1 LHEILTTLP
10 SKGSVATVAEIFK
23 REVVNVA
30 TSQSG
35 NVLNGVWCPALMPLD
50 DRLDPDV
57 GKFVD
62 HCRWALDEGCH
73 GLVMFGTTGE
83 ANSFSVDERIRVL
96 DAAIAAGVPADRMMV
111 GTGCAALTDSI
122 RLTRHAVDHG
132 ALGILMLPPFYYKGA
147 SDEALAA
154 SFDRVIEGVGTDDFK
169 LVLYHIPQISGV
181 PITPALVDMI
191 KARHPRT
198 LAGIKDST
206 GDWDHSKML
215 IERFADLAVFP
226 GAENLLAAGLDIG
239 GAGCISA
246 GCNVNARAI
255 RQLYD
260 EALAGKDVA
269 ARHAEVETVRKILQ
283 RYALIPAMKQ
293 MIADAKGDQGW
304 CRLRPPLMP
313 LSAADAKALASDLQ
327 ALEFQL
333 AA

>member
-1 LHEILTTLP
+1 MAD
-10 SKGSVATVAEIFK
+10 V
-23 REVVNVA
+23 
-30 TSQSG
+30 QSG
-35 NVLNGVWCPALMPLD
+35 GELNGVWCPALMPLD
-50 DRLDPDV
+50 AALNPDID
-57 GKFVD
+57 KFID

-83 ANSFSVDERIRVL
+83 ANSFSVDERIQVM
-96 DAAIAAGVPADRMMV
+96 DAAFQAGLPAERMMV
-111 GTGCAALTDSI
+111 GTGCAALPDTV
-122 RLTRHAVDHG
+122 RLTRHAVDRG
-132 ALGILMLPPFYYKGA
+132 VLGILMLPPFYYKGA

-154 SFDRVIEGVGTDDFK
+154 SFDRVIEGVGTADFK
-169 LVLYHIPQISGV
+169 LVLYHIPQVSGV
-181 PITPALVDMI
+181 PITPELVDLVQ
-191 KARHPRT
+191 ARHPRT

-215 IERFADLAVFP
+215 IERFSDLAVFP
-226 GAENLLAAGLDIG
+226 GAENLVAAGLEIG

-260 EALAGKDVA
+260 QALVGKDISA
-269 ARHAEVETVRKILQ
+269 LHAEVETVRQILQ

-304 CRLRPPLMP
+304 TRLRPPLMP
-313 LSAADAKALASDLQ
+313 LSAADARALAADLQ
-327 ALEFQL
+327 ALDFQL